1 MDWNV
6 LLNELFG
13 TYLIPAV
20 VTVVGAIASWVGVQL
35 KKLYTDKVNTKEKQE
50 VVQST
55 VTYIQQVYWDLKGE
69 EKLEKA
75 VETASDWLT
84 SKGIN
89 VSDSELRVLIESAVY
104 NMKKGFETTTAELK
118 VPEIQ
123 VLNES
128 TSNTENVEENKTEE
142 VQ

>member
-20 VTVVGAIASWVGVQL
+20 VTVVGAIASWIGVQL

-104 NMKKGFETTTAELK
+104 NMKKGFESGTVLEVPK
-118 VPEIQ
+118 VQ

-142 VQ
+142 VE

>member
-1 MDWNV
+1 MDWNA
-6 LLNELFG
+6 LLNELFS

-20 VTVVGAIASWVGVQL
+20 VTIVGAVASWIGVQL
-35 KKLYTDKVNTKEKQE
+35 KRLYTEKDNTKEKQD

-55 VTYIQQVYWDLKGE
+55 ITYIQQVYGDLKGE

-75 VETASDWLT
+75 LDTASEWLT
-84 SKGIN
+84 SKGIT

-104 NMKKGFETTTAELK
+104 NMKKGLESGTVLE
-118 VPEIQ
+118 VPEVQ

-142 VQ
+142 VE

>member
-20 VTVVGAIASWVGVQL
+20 VTVVGAIASWIGVQL
-35 KKLYTDKVNTKEKQE
+35 KKLYTDKVNTKEKQD
-50 VVQST
+50 VVEST

-104 NMKKGFETTTAELK
+104 NMKKGFESGTVLEIPK
-118 VPEIQ
+118 VQ

>member
-6 LLNELFG
+6 LLNELFS

-20 VTVVGAIASWVGVQL
+20 VAVVGAIASWVGVQL
-35 KKLYTDKVNTKEKQE
+35 KKLYTDKVNTKEKQD
-50 VVQST
+50 VVEST
-55 VTYIQQVYWDLKGE
+55 VTYVQQVYGDLKGE

-75 VETASDWLT
+75 LETASDWLT
-84 SKGIN
+84 SKGIS

-104 NMKKGFETTTAELK
+104 NMKKGFETTTAELE
-118 VPEIQ
+118 VPEVQ

-128 TSNTENVEENKTEE
+128 KSNTENIEENKTGE

>member
-35 KKLYTDKVNTKEKQE
+35 KKLYTEKVNTKEKQE

-55 VTYIQQVYWDLKGE
+55 ITYIQQVYGDLKGE

-75 VETASDWLT
+75 LETASDWLT

-104 NMKKGFETTTAELK
+104 NMKKGFESGAVLEVPK
-118 VPEIQ
+118 VQ

>member
-13 TYLIPAV
+13 TYLIPSV
-20 VTVVGAIASWVGVQL
+20 VTVVGAIASWIGVQL
-35 KKLYTDKVNTKEKQE
+35 KKLYTDKVNTKEKQD
-50 VVQST
+50 VVEST
-55 VTYIQQVYWDLKGE
+55 VTYIQQVYGDLKGE

-75 VETASDWLT
+75 LETASDWLT

-104 NMKKGFETTTAELK
+104 NMKKGFETTTAELE
-118 VPEIQ
+118 VPEVQ

>member
-6 LLNELFG
+6 LLNEFFG

-20 VTVVGAIASWVGVQL
+20 VTVVGAIASWIGVQL
-35 KKLYTDKVNTKEKQE
+35 KKLYTDKVNTKEKQD
-50 VVQST
+50 VVEST
-55 VTYIQQVYWDLKGE
+55 VTYIQQVYGDLKGE

-75 VETASDWLT
+75 LETASDWLT

-104 NMKKGFETTTAELK
+104 NMKKGFETTTAELE
-118 VPEIQ
+118 VPEVQ

>member
-1 MDWNV
+1 MDWNA

-35 KKLYTDKVNTKEKQE
+35 KKLYTEKVNTKEKQE
-50 VVQST
+50 VVEST

-104 NMKKGFETTTAELK
+104 NMKKGFESGTVLEVPK
-118 VPEIQ
+118 VQ

-128 TSNTENVEENKTEE
+128 NGSENIEVKNEE

>member
-1 MDWNV
+1 MDWNA

-35 KKLYTDKVNTKEKQE
+35 KRLYTEKVNTKEKQD
-50 VVQST
+50 VVEST

-104 NMKKGFETTTAELK
+104 NMKKGFESGTVLEVPK
-118 VPEIQ
+118 VQ

-128 TSNTENVEENKTEE
+128 NGSENIEVKNEE

>member
-35 KKLYTDKVNTKEKQE
+35 KKLYTEKVNTKEKQE

-75 VETASDWLT
+75 VETARDWLT

-89 VSDSELRVLIESAVY
+89 VSDSELKVLIESAVY
-104 NMKKGFETTTAELK
+104 NMKKGFESGTVLEVPK
-118 VPEIQ
+118 VQ

>member
-20 VTVVGAIASWVGVQL
+20 VTVVGAIASWIGVQL
-35 KKLYTDKVNTKEKQE
+35 KKLYTDKVNTKEKQD
-50 VVQST
+50 VVEST
-55 VTYIQQVYWDLKGE
+55 VTYIQQVYGDLKGE

-75 VETASDWLT
+75 LETASDWLT

-104 NMKKGFETTTAELK
+104 NMKKGFETTTTELE
-118 VPEIQ
+118 VPEVQ

>member
-6 LLNELFG
+6 LLNEFFG

-20 VTVVGAIASWVGVQL
+20 VTVVGAIASWIGVQL
-35 KKLYTDKVNTKEKQE
+35 KKLYTDKVNTKEKQD
-50 VVQST
+50 VVEST
-55 VTYIQQVYWDLKGE
+55 VTYIQQVYGDLKGE

-75 VETASDWLT
+75 LETASEWLT
-84 SKGIN
+84 SKGIS

-104 NMKKGFETTTAELK
+104 NMKKGFETTTAELE
-118 VPEIQ
+118 VPEVQ

>member
-104 NMKKGFETTTAELK
+104 NMKKGFESGTVLEVPK
-118 VPEIQ
+118 VQ

-142 VQ
+142 VE

>member
-20 VTVVGAIASWVGVQL
+20 VTVVGAIASWIGVQL
-35 KKLYTDKVNTKEKQE
+35 KKLYTDKVNTKEKQDIVE
-50 VVQST
+50 ST
-55 VTYIQQVYWDLKGE
+55 VTYIQQVYGDLKGE

-75 VETASDWLT
+75 LETASDWLT

-89 VSDSELRVLIESAVY
+89 VSDSELKVLIESAVY
-104 NMKKGFETTTAELK
+104 NMKKGLESGTVLE
-118 VPEIQ
+118 VPEVQ

-142 VQ
+142 VE